1 MMNDIFKIE
10 ELGVCKKIQMDDK
23 TAFTYHELKSGE
35 EYRNRKLPLHFIL
48 FVIDGALEVTCN
60 QYENRRIQN
69 GQMILL
75 MRTSSVCVKALKKS
89 TLMMMYFDMFISTC
103 DQQLL
108 KAYLPDTEKIKYDF
122 MPIPIPEPI
131 TQFLSQTR
139 YFQEKKVNC
148 KHFNRLKH
156 CEFFVLLRHFCPR
169 EELVV
174 FLTPLIGRTYNFR
187 NKVLEKYT
195 LIKEG
200 GVAELASLVGMGR
213 KNFEKQFQKE
223 FETSPA
229 QWMLQE
235 KAKRLYVFLNEPE
248 VTIADAMDEFYFNSS
263 SHFNRFCKHFF
274 QKTPGSI
281 IKEAKQQKKKTKGRI

>member
-1 MMNDIFKIE
+1 MNDIFKIE

-23 TAFTYHELKSGE
+23 TAFVYYELKSGE

-48 FVIDGALEVTCN
+48 FVLDGALEVSSN
-60 QYENRRIQN
+60 QFENRRVQN
-69 GQMILL
+69 DQMILL
-75 MRTSSVCVKALKKS
+75 MRTSSVCVKAIQKS
-89 TLMMMYFDMFISTC
+89 TIMMMYFDMFISSC

-122 MPIPIPEPI
+122 MPVDIPEPVMR
-131 TQFLSQTR
+131 FLNQTH

-169 EELVV
+169 EDLVV
-174 FLTPLIGRTYNFR
+174 FLAPLIGRTYNFR
-187 NKVLEKYT
+187 NKVLEKNT
-195 LIKEG
+195 QVKGG
-200 GVAELASLVGMGR
+200 GVAELANLVGMGR

-223 FETSPA
+223 FGTSPA
-229 QWMLQE
+229 QWMLKE
-235 KAKRLYVFLNEPE
+235 KAKRLYVFLHEPE

-274 QKTPGSI
+274 QMTPGTI
-281 IKEAKQQKKKTKGRI
+281 IKEARQQKKRKKSKV

>member
-1 MMNDIFKIE
+1 MNDIFKIE

-23 TAFTYHELKSGE
+23 TAFVYYELKSGE

-48 FVIDGALEVTCN
+48 FVLDGALEVSSN
-60 QYENRRIQN
+60 QFENRRVQN
-69 GQMILL
+69 DQMILL
-75 MRTSSVCVKALKKS
+75 MRTSSVCVKAIQKS
-89 TLMMMYFDMFISTC
+89 TIMMMYFDMFISSC

-108 KAYLPDTEKIKYDF
+108 KSYLPDTEKIKYDF
-122 MPIPIPEPI
+122 MPVDIPEPVMR
-131 TQFLSQTR
+131 FLNQTH

-169 EELVV
+169 EDLVV
-174 FLTPLIGRTYNFR
+174 FLAPLIGRTYNFR
-187 NKVLEKYT
+187 NKVLEKNT
-195 LIKEG
+195 QVKGG
-200 GVAELASLVGMGR
+200 GVAELANLVGMGR

-223 FETSPA
+223 FGTSPA
-229 QWMLQE
+229 QWMLKE
-235 KAKRLYVFLNEPE
+235 KAKRLYVFLHEPE

-274 QKTPGSI
+274 QMTPGTI
-281 IKEAKQQKKKTKGRI
+281 IKEARQQKKRKKSKV